1 MRLFD
6 DLKIKDM
13 HLKNRIVLA
22 PMCMVSAEDGMAND
36 FHILHY
42 ATRAM
47 GQMGLIIVEA
57 TAVMENGMIS
67 SKDLGLWKDE
77 QIKPLSWITNRV
89 KAFGSKVGIQL
100 NHAGRRAK
108 DTEDRVS
115 VSSVSYGNFSE
126 PKELTIPEIKD
137 IIEAFR
143 LSAKRAYLAG
153 FDYILIHAA
162 HGYLINSFLSPLT
175 NQRTDIYGG
184 SLRNRSRLLYEIID
198 AVREEWPLEKPLGV
212 RISYTDYH
220 KDGLDVRDYIEILN
234 NIKPGLIDVIDVS
247 SGGILKEKV
256 EEYPAYQLR
265 GAKMLK
271 THTNYFI
278 IAGGKIN
285 DAKLADDIIRFD
297 DADLIYFGR
306 LALKDPYFPLK
317 FARDLNVEIPWLRQY
332 ERGK

>member
-6 DLKIKDM
+6 ELKIKDM

-22 PMCMVSAEDGMAND
+22 PMCMVSAEEGMAND
-36 FHILHY
+36 FHIIHY

-57 TAVMENGMIS
+57 TAVAENGMIS
-67 SKDLGLWKDE
+67 NKDLGLWSDN
-77 QIKPLSWITNRV
+77 QIKPLSWIVNRV
-89 KAFGSKVGIQL
+89 KAFGGKVGIQL

-115 VSSVSYGNFSE
+115 ASSVAYGNFSE
-126 PKELTIPEIKD
+126 PKELTIPEIKE
-137 IIEAFR
+137 IVEAFKAA
-143 LSAKRAYLAG
+143 AKRAYTAG
-153 FDYILIHAA
+153 FDFLEIHAA

-175 NQRTDIYGG
+175 NKRADIYGG
-184 SLRNRSRLLYEIID
+184 SLENRSRLLYEIIE
-198 AVREEWPLEKPLGV
+198 AIREEWPIEKPLGI

-220 KDGLDVRDYIEILN
+220 KDGLDVKDYIEILN
-234 NIKPGLIDVIDVS
+234 NIKPNLVDVIDVS

-271 THTNYFI
+271 THTNYLI
-278 IAGGKIN
+278 IAGGVIT
-285 DAKLADDIIRFD
+285 DAKLADDIIKLN

-317 FARDLNVEIPWLRQY
+317 FARDLNIEIPWLRQY
-332 ERGK
+332 ERAK

>member
-57 TAVMENGMIS
+57 TAVLENGMIS
-67 SKDLGLWKDE
+67 NKDLGLWRDE
-77 QIKPLSWITNRV
+77 QIKPLSWIVNRV
-89 KAFGSKVGIQL
+89 KAFGGKVGIQL

-115 VSSVSYGNFSE
+115 ASKIAYGDFNE
-126 PKELTIPEIKD
+126 PKELTIPEIKE
-137 IIEAFR
+137 IIEAFKD
-143 LSAKRAYLAG
+143 SARRAGIAG
-153 FDYILIHAA
+153 FDFIEIHAA
-162 HGYLINSFLSPLT
+162 HGYLINSFLSPLS
-175 NQRTDIYGG
+175 NKRADIYGG
-184 SLRNRSRLLYEIID
+184 SLENRSRLLYEIID
-198 AVREEWPLEKPLGV
+198 AIREVWPLEKPLGI

-220 KDGLDVRDYIEILN
+220 KDGLDIQDYIEILN
-234 NIKPGLIDVIDVS
+234 KIKPDLVDVIDVS
-247 SGGILKEKV
+247 SGGILKEEI

-271 THTNYFI
+271 THTNYPI
-278 IAGGKIN
+278 IAGGMIN
-285 DAKLADDIIRFD
+285 NAKLADDIIRLN

-317 FARDLNVEIPWLRQY
+317 FARDLNIEIPWLRQY
-332 ERGK
+332 ERAK